1 MAGHSK
7 WANIKHRKA
16 AQDAKKGKIFTK
28 IARELMVAAKMGGSD
43 PEMNPRL
50 RVALEKARQANMPK
64 ENVERAI
71 KKGTGEG
78 NEANFEDVIY
88 EGYGPGGVAIL
99 VQALTDN
106 KNRTVAEVRS
116 TLTKRGGSLG
126 EAGCVSWLFEK
137 KGVIGI
143 KKETIDEDELM
154 NIVLEVGAEDLK
166 VEDDMYE
173 VVTEPTEY
181 YKVKT
186 ALEEKGIKLEYAELT
201 MRPKNTVK
209 VEGENAKKLLNL
221 IEALEDLDDV
231 QEVYANFDIDD
242 SVMEEMGA

>member
-28 IARELMVAAKMGGSD
+28 IAKELTVAAKIGGSD

-50 RVALEKARQANMPK
+50 RVALDKAKSANMPK

-78 NEANFEDVIY
+78 NDTIYYEVTY

-99 VQALTDN
+99 VNALTDN

-116 TLTKRGGSLG
+116 TLTKRGGSMG
-126 EAGCVSWLFEK
+126 EAGCVAWLFEK
-137 KGVIGI
+137 KGVINV
-143 KKETIDEDELM
+143 KKEVISEEEIMELA
-154 NIVLEVGAEDLK
+154 IEAGAED
-166 VEDDMYE
+166 VEINDDGYE
-173 VVTEPTEY
+173 IISEPENYYSIKDVLEAKNIEIEY
-181 YKVKT
+181 S
-186 ALEEKGIKLEYAELT
+186 EIT
-201 MRPKNTVK
+201 MRPKTTV
-209 VEGENAKKLLNL
+209 ELTGEDAKKAVALV
-221 IEALEDLDDV
+221 EALEDLDDV
-231 QEVYANFDIDD
+231 QEVYANFDIDE
-242 SVMEEMGA
+242 SELE

>member
-16 AQDAKKGKIFTK
+16 SQDAKKGKIFTK
-28 IARELMVAAKMGGSD
+28 IARELTVAAKMGGSD

-50 RVALEKARQANMPK
+50 RVALEKARAANMPK

-78 NEANFEDVIY
+78 NEANYEDVIY
-88 EGYGPGGVAIL
+88 EGYGPGGVAIM

-116 TLTKRGGSLG
+116 TLTKKGGSLG
-126 EAGCVSWLFEK
+126 EAGCVAWLFEK
-137 KGVIGI
+137 KGIIGV
-143 KKETIDEDELM
+143 KKEVIDEDTLM
-154 NIVLEVGAEDLK
+154 DIVIEAGAEDLK
-166 VEDDMYE
+166 IEGDNYE
-173 VVTEPTEY
+173 VITEPSEY
-181 YKVKT
+181 YNVKK
-186 ALEEKGIKLEYAELT
+186 ALEEKGIAIEYAELT

-209 VEGENAKKLLNL
+209 VEGEDAKKLLAL

-231 QEVYANFDIDD
+231 QEVYANFDIEDK
-242 SVMEEMGA
+242 VMEEMGA